1 VRDCETIKYNK
12 EANRFLCEIHMS
24 RDDIYNIARSNLKEM
39 ADEIVPLKW
48 LHSSW
53 SQTSNEQYWRLDSIN
68 ITDDGKLLAKFSDQF
83 FNFFMTIEYSIDEET
98 WEFELISSSLKNKE
112 QKGIMDDERM
122 KYYEWRENLTGFEI
136 QMKDEN

>member
-1 VRDCETIKYNK
+1 MSYIWLETIYNMAK
-12 EANRFLCEIHMS
+12 A
-24 RDDIYNIARSNLKEM
+24 NLKEI

-48 LHSSW
+48 LHPSW

-83 FNFFMTIEYSIDEET
+83 FNFFMLIEYTINEET
-98 WEFELISSSLKNKE
+98 WEFELISSNLKNKE
-112 QKGIMDDERM
+112 QKGMMDDERM

-136 QMKDEN
+136 QMKDSN

>member
-1 VRDCETIKYNK
+1 LDI
-12 EANRFLCEIHMS
+12 S
-24 RDDIYNIARSNLKEM
+24 RDDEYNIARANLKEM

-48 LHSSW
+48 LHKSW

-83 FNFFMTIEYSIDEET
+83 FNFFMTIEYTIDEET
-98 WEFELISSSLKNKE
+98 WEFELISSNLKNQE
-112 QKGIMDDERM
+112 QKWIMDDERM

-136 QMKDEN
+136 QMKDLD